1 MNARSLSAVPVVQSA
16 PERKRSTKPG
26 SLRADRPSFDG
37 SISAFA
43 RKASMSARSLS
54 RVVIMVHVYR
64 YGMGAASGKYHKR
77 GIPVGDSTSFP
88 QAVKISYIPLLT
100 MWNCPRMVNVISSA
114 GRLASIPIRC
124 WSPKTSAL
132 LITGGKR

>member
-37 SISAFA
+37 NISAFA

-54 RVVIMVHVYR
+54 RVVIMAHVYR
-64 YGMGAASGKYHKR
+64 YGMGAASGKYHKDAAALEFSR
-77 GIPVGDSTSFP
+77 VFHRRENFLHFSVDAVESST
-88 QAVKISYIPLLT
+88 
-100 MWNCPRMVNVISSA
+100 
-114 GRLASIPIRC
+114 
-124 WSPKTSAL
+124 
-132 LITGGKR
+132 